1 MIGFNNSKIMSGVVF
16 ENKCSWCDCA
26 ARLNNEPE
34 VHDYPQKYEV
44 RSKAIESVNTI
55 VLTKYI
61 FYKRGVIVELVIFG
75 NDSVTKT
82 LFKHSFQYKK

>member
-34 VHDYPQKYEV
+34 VHEYPHK
-44 RSKAIESVNTI
+44 S
-55 VLTKYI
+55 
-61 FYKRGVIVELVIFG
+61 
-75 NDSVTKT
+75 
-82 LFKHSFQYKK
+82 